1 MRDKMHVFFDNF
13 EKIILFENSKK
24 LKEFSKEINFNPNE
38 DLSKMEKTLCQIKM
52 ENENVTV
59 ETFRDLY
66 TLIHQTN
73 QQIR

>member
-1 MRDKMHVFFDNF
+1 MRDKMHVFFENF

-24 LKEFSKEINFNPNE
+24 LKEYSKELDFNPNQE
-38 DLSKMEKTLCQIKM
+38 LSNMEKILLQIKM

-59 ETFRDLY
+59 ESFKDLY

-73 QQIR
+73 QEIR